1 MPRKVIICADGTWN
15 TENQADHGTPN
26 PTNVVKI
33 ARALLPQDQKG
44 SSQIIYYHSGVGTTA
59 GQRFGGGAFGE
70 GLFANVQDCYR
81 FLVHNYAPGDLL
93 YFFGFSRGAY
103 TVRSLA
109 GLIRNCGI
117 LRQGH
122 EDEEG
127 VAFRKYRDY
136 GEKNVPDSPEMEQFR
151 RDHSYTTDGDTNQP
165 IEMIGVWDTVGAL
178 GIPGKNLFFRLPDGL
193 DWQFHDVKLSS
204 YVKNAFHALAIH
216 EHRKEFLPTL
226 WEQSESGRTRG
237 QRLEQVWFTGAH
249 SDVGGGYAQA
259 GLSDLPLLWMIQR
272 AEKCGLEFAAEA
284 VKRIK
289 GDALADAHDSFS
301 TLYKIIDA
309 VGLHP
314 EGIWRKIGKLGP
326 EPGYESIWPGFEGIH
341 ESVVK
346 RYHQE
351 PKIAPRFWPDSFENI
366 IQKMPIVPI
375 QASSPTKNAP
385 QPSASVQAK
394 TGSSS
399 R

>member
-1 MPRKVIICADGTWN
+1 MSRRIIICADGTWN
-15 TENQADHGTPN
+15 TENQADHGTPD

-33 ARALLPQDQKG
+33 ARSLLPQDQEG
-44 SSQIIYYHSGVGTTA
+44 TSQIIYYHSGVGTST

-122 EDEEG
+122 EGEEE
-127 VAFRKYRDY
+127 VAFRQYRDY

-151 RDHSYTTDGDTNQP
+151 RDHSYTTDGDTNQF

-178 GIPGKNLFFRLPDGL
+178 GIPWKDVFFRLPKGL

-226 WEQSESGRTRG
+226 WTQSESGKAKG
-237 QRLEQVWFTGAH
+237 QRLEQVWFTGVH

-259 GLSDLPLLWMIQR
+259 GLSDLPLLWMIQC
-272 AEKCGLEFAAEA
+272 AEKCGLRFDPEA
-284 VKRIK
+284 VKCIK

-309 VGLHP
+309 MALHA
-314 EGIWRKIGKLGP
+314 GGTWRKIGKLGSKP
-326 EPGYESIWPGFEGIH
+326 DYEPIGPSFEGIH
-341 ESVVK
+341 ESVK
-346 RYHQE
+346 RRYHQN
-351 PKIAPRFWPDSFENI
+351 PQIAPKFWPDTFESI
-366 IQKMPIVPI
+366 IRDMPIVSI
-375 QASSPTKNAP
+375 QAASPTKDAQ
-385 QPSASVQAK
+385 QPSAAIQAK

-399 R
+399 S